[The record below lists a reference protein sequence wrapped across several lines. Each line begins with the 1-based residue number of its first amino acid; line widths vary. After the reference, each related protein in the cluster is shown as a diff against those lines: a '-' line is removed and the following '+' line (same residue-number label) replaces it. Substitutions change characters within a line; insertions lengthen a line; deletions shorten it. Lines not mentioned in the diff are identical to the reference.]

1 MGELYDKLLE
11 QYGPAPTAA
20 DLHSLNVLCV
30 RLVFLLYAEDSGVM
44 GKDQFLNY
52 MMSFNSE
59 NMRIALR
66 ELFDTLATPQERRD
80 RFTDPKLAA
89 FPYVNGGLFSDN
101 IKADIPPFDL
111 KAKELLLNRASRD
124 FDWSYISPTIFGA
137 VFESTLNPETRRKGG
152 MHYTSIENIHRVI
165 DPLFFSALQD
175 EFQAVKA
182 MPQGRSRDA
191 VLDALQDRM
200 ASMTF
205 LDPACGSGNFLT
217 ETFLSLRRLE
227 NKIIALR
234 HKGEALMGEFHN
246 PVKVSINQ
254 FHGIEIND
262 FACTVA
268 TTAMWIAEAQ
278 TLAETERIVRRDL
291 DFLPLKPYHNIM
303 EGNALGM
310 EWPETRYIIGNPPFV
325 GARMKNKEQ
334 ADDMLALFGK
344 KWKNWGNLDYVAAWY
359 YKAAELMGKQPG
371 VRAALVSTNSITQ
384 GEQVAALWKPLYD
397 RHPGLGID
405 FAWRTFRW
413 DSESSD
419 KAHVHCVIIGFSIHN
434 TGHIGNAGVTPA
446 TTSKAGMVGNAGVPP
461 ASSTNHTTMLT
472 TDAGETPAI
481 QGKSQL
487 VANAGGTPAIPAEPA
502 ITDTVKNH
510 YRGYLPHVEG
520 KQYQYITFRLFDSVP
535 GEVLQRWRDELTNE
549 EKKDPDNNKADI
561 LRKEIAQYEDTGY
574 GSCMLADGRVAEMVQ
589 GALKHFHGK
598 RYRLV
603 AWCIMPNHV
612 HMLVE
617 IFPGHSVSDVMHSL
631 RSYTAH
637 EANKLLSR
645 EG

>member
-1 MGELYDKLLE
+1 MKHTEHTTTMNIEKQRREAAEAFAQRWQGRGYEKGESQAFWIDLLQSVMGAANATGMISFESRVKLASTSFIDAYIEDTKVLIEQKSVDKDLRKPVKQSDGSMLTPFQQAKRYAAELPWSKRPRWVVACNFASFLVYDMENPTAPPEEVALAELGKDFHRLDFLTDPMADRLKKEMEVSMQAGRIVGELYDKLLE

-89 FPYVNGGLFSDN
+89 FPYVNGGLFSDK

-191 VLDALQDRM
+191 ALDALQDRM

-234 HKGEALMGEFHN
+234 HNGEALMGEFHN
-246 PVKVSINQ
+246 PVKVSISQ

-303 EGNALGM
+303 EGNALRM

-359 YKAAELMGKQPG
+359 HKAAELMGKQPG

-384 GEQVAALWKPLYD
+384 GEQVAALWKPLHD

-405 FAWRTFRW
+405 FA
-413 DSESSD
+413 
-419 KAHVHCVIIGFSIHN
+419 
-434 TGHIGNAGVTPA
+434 
-446 TTSKAGMVGNAGVPP
+446 
-461 ASSTNHTTMLT
+461 
-472 TDAGETPAI
+472 
-481 QGKSQL
+481 
-487 VANAGGTPAIPAEPA
+487 
-502 ITDTVKNH
+502 
-510 YRGYLPHVEG
+510 
-520 KQYQYITFRLFDSVP
+520 
-535 GEVLQRWRDELTNE
+535 
-549 EKKDPDNNKADI
+549 
-561 LRKEIAQYEDTGY
+561 
-574 GSCMLADGRVAEMVQ
+574 
-589 GALKHFHGK
+589 
-598 RYRLV
+598 
-603 AWCIMPNHV
+603 
-612 HMLVE
+612 
-617 IFPGHSVSDVMHSL
+617 
-631 RSYTAH
+631 
-637 EANKLLSR
+637 
-645 EG
+645 